1 MQVVLEPLSS
11 FSMSLHDEIGQ
22 KQDIRNYIWEI
33 VHTDQNMRG
42 WIAED
47 KELVINTLSERANGM
62 SGSFL
67 CALPHYSH
75 YLSCRFRWVS
85 CQVEI
90 LRAAL
95 PQTVRHIL
103 DGLPKTM
110 DETYERMLMKINMT
124 MRKYVLRLLQCL
136 TAAIRP
142 LRVEE
147 LAVILAMDFD
157 AGEGVPTLNL
167 DWRWEDYKRAVLSAC
182 SSLVDVIIFADGSR
196 VVQFSHPSVKD
207 FLTSKRL
214 ATSSERAS
222 FYYILYESAHKTLA
236 QACLGTLLRLDDQ
249 NDKDGTKDLALAEYA
264 AQYWVDH
271 AHSGNV
277 ALLDGMKL
285 LFDAEKPHFSAW
297 ISVHDIVNP
306 LEFSTS
312 GPVPSRG
319 TPLYYATLC
328 DLYDLVE
335 HLLLY
340 KDPNGID
347 AEGGRYTTAIHAA
360 LY

>member
-1 MQVVLEPLSS
+1 
-11 FSMSLHDEIGQ
+11 
-22 KQDIRNYIWEI
+22 
-33 VHTDQNMRG
+33 
-42 WIAED
+42 
-47 KELVINTLSERANGM
+47 
-62 SGSFL
+62 
-67 CALPHYSH
+67 
-75 YLSCRFRWVS
+75 
-85 CQVEI
+85 
-90 LRAAL
+90 
-95 PQTVRHIL
+95 
-103 DGLPKTM
+103 M

-124 MRKYVLRLLQCL
+124 MRKYVLLQCL

-147 LAVILAMDFD
+147 LAAILAMDFD
-157 AGEGVPTLNL
+157 AGEGVPTLNP

-182 SSLVDVIIFADGSR
+182 SSLVDVIISADGSR

-236 QACLGTLLRLDDQ
+236 QACLGTLLCLDDQ

-277 ALLDGMKL
+277 ALLDGMDL

-297 ISVHDIVNP
+297 ISVHDI
-306 LEFSTS
+306 
-312 GPVPSRG
+312 
-319 TPLYYATLC
+319 
-328 DLYDLVE
+328 D
-335 HLLLY
+335 
-340 KDPNGID
+340 
-347 AEGGRYTTAIHAA
+347 
-360 LY
+360 